1 LTALTYGL
9 MYAIAGGETTGMR
22 CAQLKLTTFD
32 GFKPDGRQRMWRF
45 LGSCLSV
52 VTILGLVWTLWDEES
67 LGWQDHISRTFPT
80 PREVD
85 TLTFQR
91 R

>member
-1 LTALTYGL
+1 MTALTYGL

-22 CAQLKLTTFD
+22 CAQLKFTTFD

-52 VTILGLVWTLWDEES
+52 VTVLGLVWTFGMRKAWA
-67 LGWQDHISRTFPT
+67 GRTTSRAPSPRRAKST
-80 PREVD
+80 P
-85 TLTFQR
+85 
-91 R
+91 